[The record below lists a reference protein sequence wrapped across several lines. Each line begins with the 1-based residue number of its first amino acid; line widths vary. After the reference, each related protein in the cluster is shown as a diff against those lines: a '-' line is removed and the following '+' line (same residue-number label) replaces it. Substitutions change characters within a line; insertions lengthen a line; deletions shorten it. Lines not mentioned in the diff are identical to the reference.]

1 MTSLP
6 MMTLLVSVEVVL
18 PLLPE
23 VVPLLPE
30 EALALEEVE
39 VLATSDLPV
48 MLDSLDCSHSS
59 RMSLRS
65 LSIVLPLAARRDPD
79 MLKFAAAL

>member
-1 MTSLP
+1 MMTSLP
-6 MMTLLVSVEVVL
+6 MMTLLFSAVL

-23 VVPLLPE
+23 GVPLLLE

-39 VLATSDLPV
+39 VVATSDLLV
-48 MLDSLDCSHSS
+48 MLDLSDCSHSS
-59 RMSLRS
+59 RTSLRS
-65 LSIVLPLAARRDPD
+65 LSIVLPLAARKDPD

>member
-1 MTSLP
+1 MMTSLP
-6 MMTLLVSVEVVL
+6 MMTLLSSVVL
-18 PLLPE
+18 PLLPA
-23 VVPLLPE
+23 VVPLLLE

-39 VLATSDLPV
+39 VVATSDLLV